1 MRRLA
6 TPLLLL
12 AFPALLAAQQGH
24 DDHSPT
30 KKIEHGGVFP
40 PGWAA
45 RVDEGTA
52 AQVELA
58 VMAPGWHATTATS
71 TILYRAADQARGSYE
86 VTSTLHLFPE
96 SPGQREAFGI
106 FIGGK
111 DLQGA
116 NESYTYFLIRGD
128 GTYKVKRRAGAS
140 ATDITKDWTPSP
152 AIVKAKPDGPVANVL
167 SIAVAKEKVSFRVN
181 GTEVY
186 SAPAGSVDT
195 DGIVGLRINHNLS
208 VHVESLTVSKK

>member
-1 MRRLA
+1 MYRLA
-6 TPLLLL
+6 TPLILL

-24 DDHSPT
+24 DDHAPAR
-30 KKIEHGGVFP
+30 KIEHGGALP

-45 RVDEGTA
+45 RVDEGTQ

-58 VMAPGWHATTATS
+58 AMAPGWHATTATS
-71 TILYRAADQARGSYE
+71 TIMYRAQDQASGSYE
-86 VTSTLHLFPE
+86 VTSKLHLFPE
-96 SPGQREAFGI
+96 GPGHREAFGI

-116 NESYTYFLIRGD
+116 NERYTYFLIRGD

-140 ATDITKDWTPSP
+140 ATDVTKDWIANP
-152 AIVKAKPDGPVANVL
+152 AIVKSNGKDPVANVL
-167 SIAVAKEKVSFRVN
+167 SIAVARDKVSFRVN

-186 SAPAGSVDT
+186 SAPAASVDT

-208 VHVESLTVSKK
+208 IHVESLVVSKK